1 MSGLAARFFACLQGA
16 AFYREVHEQ
25 AVALLPQGAGR
36 TWLDLGCGPG
46 LVARLA
52 AARGYHA
59 RGRDIDRHMIA
70 MAQRI
75 AQQTGSRAAF
85 ETAGIDAPPQ
95 DGGADVVS
103 AASLLIVLDDRTVAL
118 RQMLA
123 QLKQDG
129 VLLLVET
136 TPAMRP
142 RAAWRWLKQ
151 AGHTKRGWLLMLWAW
166 VRSGR
171 AIHPN
176 ELGVEGWHTECTELM
191 GGLVAAWTIRR
202 RGAAHTRSATAA
214 S

>member
-1 MSGLAARFFACLQGA
+1 MSGLAARFFAYLQDA

-25 AVALLPQGAGR
+25 AVALLPQGTGR

-52 AARGYHA
+52 AARGYHTL
-59 RGRDIDRHMIA
+59 GRDIDPDMIA

-75 AQQTGSRAAF
+75 AQQSGSRVGF
-85 ETAGIDAPPQ
+85 EVGGFDAPLPH
-95 DGGADVVS
+95 DARADVVS
-103 AASLLIVLDDRTVAL
+103 AASLLIVLDDRAAAL

-123 QLKQDG
+123 HLKQDG
-129 VLLLVET
+129 ILLLIET

-142 RAAWRWLKQ
+142 RAAWRWLRQ
-151 AGHTKRGWLLMLWAW
+151 TGYTKRGWLLMLWAW

-171 AIHPN
+171 AIQRD
-176 ELGVEGWHTECTELM
+176 ELSAEGWHTECTELM

-202 RGAAHTRSATAA
+202 PISVSA
-214 S
+214 